1 MDFRSVS
8 IADLAGQ
15 VHAGDVSARELTA
28 AALER
33 IDALNPELNAF
44 VALDAD
50 AALAEADVID
60 ARRARGDDVG
70 PLAGIP
76 IGVKDL
82 EDAAGFVTTHG
93 CAVHADDA
101 PAVCDSV
108 LVARL
113 RQAGCVVLGKTNTPE
128 FGFKA
133 DTSNPLFGATCNPW
147 NVERSAGGSSGG
159 SAAALASGMVPLC
172 TGSDGGGSIRI
183 PSAVCGLSG
192 FKPSHGRIPT
202 GDVDPPS
209 WGDLSTRGVMTR
221 RIRDAALVLD
231 TVIGPDP
238 KDLRSLPMPEQSW
251 VDGIADVHLPRRVA
265 WSPTLGY
272 ARVDREVRE
281 LCEAAVNKLAAAGTE
296 VVVMDSVFEAD
307 PAWHWATLATMGT
320 ARVLEQWRDTPA
332 WEKLDPDQVAMVD
345 LMSSRIGP
353 LDVLRAQDRAHEL
366 NLRLV
371 DLFHRTPFLLTP
383 TTAGQPGAPGGQG
396 LIDGQEDIGWVT
408 FTFPFNLTR
417 SPAGT
422 VPVGQTAE
430 GVPVGLQVVGP
441 QHADM
446 AVLRVLAALEDLMGF
461 DQLAPVGS

>member
-1 MDFRSVS
+1 MDFRTVS

-15 VHAGDVSARELTA
+15 VQSGSVSARELTA

-33 IDALNPELNAF
+33 IEALNPALNAF

-50 AALAEADVID
+50 GALAEADALD

-93 CAVHADDA
+93 CAVHADDD
-101 PAVCDSV
+101 PAVKDSV

-128 FGFKA
+128 YGFKA
-133 DTSNPLFGATCNPW
+133 DTSNPLFGATRNPW

-183 PSAVCGLSG
+183 PSAACGLSG
-192 FKPSHGRIPT
+192 FKPSHGRVPT
-202 GDVDPPS
+202 GDAEPPS

-238 KDLRSLPMPEQSW
+238 SDLRSLPMPEQSW

-272 ARVDREVRE
+272 ARVDAEVRA
-281 LCEAAVNKLAAAGTE
+281 LCDTAVQKLAAAGTE
-296 VVVMDSVFEAD
+296 VVEIDTVFDTD

-320 ARVLEQWRDTPA
+320 ARNFERWRGTPA
-332 WEKLDPDQVAMVD
+332 WDKLDPEQVAMID
-345 LMSSRIGP
+345 LMRDRVGP
-353 LDVLRAQDRAHEL
+353 LDILRAQDRAHEL
-366 NLRLV
+366 NQRLV
-371 DLFHRTPFLLTP
+371 SLFHRTPFLLTP

-422 VPVGQTAE
+422 VAVGQTAQ

-446 AVLRVLAALEDLMGF
+446 AVLRVLAALEDLFGF
-461 DQLAPVGS
+461 DEIAPVGR

>member
-1 MDFRSVS
+1 MDFRSVT

-15 VHAGDVSARELTA
+15 VQAGGVSARELA
-28 AALER
+28 EAALER
-33 IDALNPELNAF
+33 IEALNPTLNAF

-50 AALAEADVID
+50 AALAEADSID

-82 EDAAGFVTTHG
+82 EDAAGFVTTNG
-93 CAVHADDA
+93 CAVHADDP
-101 PAVCDSV
+101 PATKDSV

-128 FGFKA
+128 YGFKA
-133 DTSNPLFGATCNPW
+133 DTSNPLFGATRNPW

-202 GDVDPPS
+202 GDAVPPS
-209 WGDLSTRGVMTR
+209 WGDLSTRGVMSR
-221 RIRDAALVLD
+221 RIRDAAFVLD

-238 KDLRSLPMPEQSW
+238 CDLRSLPMPEQSW
-251 VDGIADVHLPRRVA
+251 VDGMSDVRLPRRVA

-272 ARVDREVRE
+272 ARVDREVLG
-281 LCEAAVNKLAAAGTE
+281 LCEAAVQKLAAAGTE
-296 VVVMDSVFEAD
+296 VVEIDDVFEAD

-320 ARVLEQWRDTPA
+320 ARTFERWRGTPA
-332 WEKLDPDQVAMVD
+332 WDKLDPDQVAMID
-345 LMSSRIGP
+345 LMSSRVGA
-353 LDVLRAQDRAHEL
+353 LDILRAQDRAHEL

-383 TTAGQPGAPGGQG
+383 TTAGQPGAPGRQG
-396 LIDGQEDIGWVT
+396 VIDGQEDIGWVT

-422 VPVGQTAE
+422 VPIGLSSA

-446 AVLRVLAALEDLMGF
+446 AVLRVLAALEDLMAF
-461 DQLAPVGS
+461 EQTAPIG